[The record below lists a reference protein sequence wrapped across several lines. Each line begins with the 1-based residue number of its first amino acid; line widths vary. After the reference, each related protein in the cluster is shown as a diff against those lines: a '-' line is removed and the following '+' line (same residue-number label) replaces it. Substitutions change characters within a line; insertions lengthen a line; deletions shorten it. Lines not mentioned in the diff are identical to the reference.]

1 MPSYMDFFHV
11 DKQRISI
18 YESLPKRHEIY
29 KSCRVSLQ
37 AIDTMEEI
45 LSSTDL
51 NCVYSLMFTCLVGS
65 VPP

>member
-45 LSSTDL
+45 LSS
-51 NCVYSLMFTCLVGS
+51 
-65 VPP
+65 PI